1 MEMHA
6 HEPGRYRLVVS
17 AGWMVP
23 THVLEEAVAATTSD
37 GTTVAVVIPAVL
49 PAALPMWAAP
59 ARILERVSRQR
70 AGGPGADG
78 RSRAEGG
85 PVDVVPCRSVH
96 AAISALC
103 AEHPPSEIVVAG
115 SASWRLRRALGAIG
129 LDSTSRY
136 PAPGAVSR

>member
-49 PAALPMWAAP
+49 PSALPMWAAP
-59 ARILERVSRQR
+59 GRILERVSRQR
-70 AGGPGADG
+70 QAA
-78 RSRAEGG
+78 RARMDALGLKG
-85 PVDVVPCRSVH
+85 SVDVVPCRSVH

-103 AEHPPSEIVVAG
+103 AEHPHEIVVAG
-115 SASWRLRRALGAIG
+115 SASWSCGALSALSVWIHQPVPG
-129 LDSTSRY
+129 S
-136 PAPGAVSR
+136 AP

>member
-6 HEPGRYRLVVS
+6 HRPGGYRLVVS

-23 THVLEEAVAATTSD
+23 TRVLEEAVAATASD

-49 PAALPMWAAP
+49 PTTLPMWAAP
-59 ARILERVSRQR
+59 ARILQRVSRQR
-70 AGGPGADG
+70 QAA
-78 RSRAEGG
+78 RARLDALGLKG
-85 PVDVVPCRSVH
+85 SVDVVPCRSVH

-103 AEHPPSEIVVAG
+103 AEHPPSEIVIAG

-129 LDSTSRY
+129 LDSPAGSR
-136 PAPGAVSR
+136 PPVL